1 VLRGSPPI
9 RVTAE
14 PGRAGERTGTFRKGG
29 DVLLTGADGRSTISI
44 PDFAIA
50 VADEVEQRAS
60 IRQQI
65 TFAY

>member
-1 VLRGSPPI
+1 VSPPSL
-9 RVTAE
+9 VG
-14 PGRAGERTGTFRKGG
+14 PGERTGTFRKGG